1 MSSEFQS
8 PGSASKNAN
17 GKSVLGGQVT
27 QVDAAVAGSDPSAM
41 GAGQTASGT
50 VASGAVASLQGDS
63 GSLGSVNKTKPQAG
77 IVAPVSGP
85 GNGSAN
91 SVTGNTVVEKKM
103 SDANAKSKKAR
114 QGVTV
119 QRHFS
124 TAGIS
129 PYDRVQWTKRSAI
142 ISNERGEVVFE
153 QKDVEIPDFWSQMAT
168 NVVVSKYF
176 RGTIGTS
183 EREYS
188 VRQLITRV
196 AHTISVW
203 GRKDGYFATE
213 ADAEIFEAELT
224 TILLEQYGAFN
235 SPVWFNVGVE
245 TQPQCS
251 ACFILSVND
260 TMDSLLDLQK
270 AEGMLFKYGS
280 GAGSNLSH
288 IRSSKELLSGGG
300 TPSGPVS
307 FMRGYDAW
315 AGTIKSGGKTRRA
328 AKMQILDVD
337 HPDILEFVNAKRL
350 EEEKAWAL
358 IEQGYPGGFNIPG
371 GAYDSVFFQNSN
383 LSVRVTDEFMS
394 AAVEG
399 RPYSTRKRTDGSEV
413 ESLDARD
420 VLKLIAK
427 GTWVCGD
434 PGLQFDSIINDWH
447 TCPNSGRINASNP
460 CSEYMHLD
468 DSACNLASI
477 NLLKFLNPDG
487 SYDSEGYRQAV
498 HIFITAQDILVDN
511 ASYPTEKIGKNA
523 HAYRQLGL
531 GFANLGAVLMSLG
544 LPYDSDEGR
553 AFAGALMGI
562 LCGEGY
568 LQSAKLA
575 EKLEPFSGYAKNSKE
590 MLRVIKKHTDAAATL
605 VESSQ
610 KIAKEHLSDPT
621 TKKPNIVGLSLETLS
636 KEAKKSWEDALA
648 YGEKHGYRNSQA
660 TVLAPTGTIAF
671 LMDCDTTGVEPDIAL
686 VKYKKLVGG
695 GMLKIVN
702 QSVDRAL
709 TCLGYK
715 EETRKDILT
724 YIDQNDTIEG
734 APGLLDKHLPVFDCA
749 FKPMKGTR
757 SIHYSGH
764 IKMMAAAQPFV
775 SGAISKTVNL
785 PEAATEE
792 DIYNAYV
799 EAWQLGLKA
808 IAIYRDNSK
817 RSQPLATKKDTGK
830 PEVTLA
836 AAAAQLAQPIP
847 PAAKRRRLPDE
858 RHAVTHKFNIAGH
871 EGYITVGLYEDNSPG
886 EIFLVMAKEGSTLSG
901 VMDAFATSISLAL
914 QYGVPLSALVQKF
927 SHMRFEPSGFTTNK
941 QIPFAKSFLDYIFRW
956 LASRFLSSEEQ
967 RQVGVLLDA
976 EGGDGKDSPYAS
988 QGVKVSG
995 ENKIKL
1001 GGSASSVESRQSGDA
1016 TASIGFHVPDSD
1028 SQSGAIKGQGTASTY
1043 GGGTAVAFQI
1053 SDDAPPCTACG
1064 SSMMVRQGA
1073 CYRCL
1078 NCGSQGGC
1086 G

>member
-1 MSSEFQS
+1 MVLTSETASSYGMDTKGEQGARAKNGS
-8 PGSASKNAN
+8 PKT
-17 GKSVLGGQVT
+17 VEVR
-27 QVDAAVAGSDPSAM
+27 AVAGEA
-41 GAGQTASGT
+41 AE
-50 VASGAVASLQGDS
+50 
-63 GSLGSVNKTKPQAG
+63 KPKK
-77 IVAPVSGP
+77 
-85 GNGSAN
+85 GN
-91 SVTGNTVVEKKM
+91 
-103 SDANAKSKKAR
+103 R
-114 QGVTV
+114 QGIALK
-119 QRHFS
+119 RHFS
-124 TAGIS
+124 VPGKN
-129 PYDRVQWTKRSAI
+129 PYDRVQWTKRNAT
-142 ISNERGEVVFE
+142 ISNERGEIVFE
-153 QKDVEIPDFWSQMAT
+153 QKDVEIPESWSQMAT

-176 RGTIGTS
+176 RGTLGTK
-183 EREYS
+183 ERESS
-188 VRQLITRV
+188 VRQLISRV
-196 AHTISVW
+196 ANTIADW
-203 GRKDGYFATE
+203 GRKDGYFVSDEQKAVFQ
-213 ADAEIFEAELT
+213 DELT

-245 TQPQCS
+245 KQPQCS
-251 ACFILSVND
+251 ACFILSVDD

-280 GAGSNLSH
+280 GAGSNLSN

-328 AKMQILDVD
+328 AKMQILDAE
-337 HPDILEFVNAKRL
+337 HPDILEFINAKRR

-358 IEQGYPGGFNIPG
+358 IEEGYAGGFNVPG

-383 LSVRVTDEFMS
+383 FSVRVTDEFMT
-394 AAVEG
+394 AAIEG
-399 RPYSTRKRTDGSEV
+399 RKFSTKKRTDGSPV
-413 ESLDARD
+413 EEHDAREM
-420 VLKLIAK
+420 LKLIAQ
-427 GTWVCGD
+427 GTWICGD
-434 PGLQFDSIINDWH
+434 PGLQFDTIINDWH
-447 TCPNSGRINASNP
+447 TCPVSGRINASNP

-477 NLLKFLNPDG
+477 NLLKFLREDG
-487 SYDSEGYRQAV
+487 SYDVEGYRQAV
-498 HIFITAQDILVDN
+498 NVFITAQDILVDN
-511 ASYPTEKIGKNA
+511 ASYPTQKIGVNA
-523 HAYRQLGL
+523 RAYRQLGL

-553 AFAGALMGI
+553 AFAGALMGV

-568 LQSAKLA
+568 LQSARIA
-575 EKLEPFSGYAKNSKE
+575 EKLEPFSGYAKNRKE
-590 MLRVIKKHTDAAATL
+590 MLRVIKKHTDAAAAL
-605 VESSQ
+605 VETAEKVS
-610 KIAKEHLSDPT
+610 KEKLAEGAESRRLT
-621 TKKPNIVGLSLETLS
+621 LETLTR
-636 KEAKKSWEDALA
+636 EAKKSWESALA
-648 YGEKHGYRNSQA
+648 LGEKVGYRNSQA

-702 QSVDRAL
+702 NTVDRAL
-709 TCLGYK
+709 QNLGYSA
-715 EETRKDILT
+715 EVRKDILA

-734 APGLLDKHLPVFDCA
+734 APGLLEKHLPVFDCA
-749 FKPMKGTR
+749 FKPMKGKR

-764 IKMMAAAQPFV
+764 IKIMAACQPFV

-785 PEAATEE
+785 PESATEE

-817 RSQPLATKKDTGK
+817 RSQPLATKKDVAKDDVAVVAATG
-830 PEVTLA
+830 
-836 AAAAQLAQPIP
+836 AQAIP
-847 PAAKRRRLPDE
+847 AAAKRRRLPDE
-858 RHAVTHKFNIAGH
+858 RNAITHKFNIAGH

-914 QYGVPLSALVQKF
+914 QYGVPLAALVQKF

-956 LASRFLSSEEQ
+956 LASRFLSVEEQ
-967 RQVGVLLDA
+967 RQIGVILDA
-976 EGGDGKDSPYAS
+976 EGVDKAPYAKV
-988 QGVKVSG
+988 GPLAPAVKTNG
-995 ENKIKL
+995 A
-1001 GGSASSVESRQSGDA
+1001 GFSAPPET
-1016 TASIGFHVPDSD
+1016 TASIGFHVGDASASAGD
-1028 SQSGAIKGQGTASTY
+1028 GKAAGGLSAI
-1043 GGGTAVAFQI
+1043 AFQV
-1053 SDDAPPCTACG
+1053 SDDAPPCTTCG
-1064 SSMMVRQGA
+1064 SSLMVRQGA

-1078 NCGSQGGC
+1078 NCGTQGGC